1 MKRKSVSVLLS
12 LVLVFSLVL
21 AACSSN
27 NKEEPAASSSNN
39 SPSASKAAE
48 SEAASPE
55 SKEPTKITIMLP
67 LNIAETP
74 PDTVEKELER
84 LTNTD
89 LTYQFFPADTYEE
102 KLNASFATGSLP
114 QVTYLKNQSTFLL
127 MKDAIR
133 EGQFWEVGPFMS
145 EFPNL
150 SKLREFTLNNTKVD
164 GKLYSLYVGRP
175 LARQGII
182 YRKDWAD
189 KLGLK
194 APETVDDLL
203 EMAKQFTE
211 KDPDGNKQQDTIG
224 LADRNDQIY
233 GAFKTVASWFG
244 TPNNWGEKDG
254 QLLPE
259 FMFQEYIDSMDYI
272 KKFRDGGY
280 MNKDFAATS
289 KTDQVNLFTSGK
301 AGIYIGSMQDVN
313 SLQRDLVKNV
323 PEAVVDT
330 HALIKGP
337 NGQAHSWSIPGYNN
351 VVLFPKSAIKDEAEL
366 KSILAFFDKLMTPEV
381 SNTIFWGIKGVHYEV
396 VDGKVKELD
405 DKEKIEREVKG
416 FKDSAIGE
424 PETNGQM
431 QPLHTLEARIHA
443 EQLIIENEKIAI
455 ADPAAALDSP
465 TNNSQ
470 GVQLQEII
478 KDATYKYM
486 YGNIDVEGFKAMV
499 EDWKKRGGDKIIEEI
514 NAANKK

>member
-12 LVLVFSLVL
+12 LVLVFSLAL
-21 AACSSN
+21 AACASK
-27 NKEEPAASSSNN
+27 NKEEPAASSSNS

-48 SEAASPE
+48 SKAPEAE
-55 SKEPTKITIMLP
+55 GPTKITIMLP

-74 PDTVEKELER
+74 PDTVEKEIER
-84 LTNTD
+84 LTNTE

-114 QVTYLKNQSTFLL
+114 QVTYLKNQATFLL

-133 EGQFWEVGPFMS
+133 DGQFWEIGPYLG

-150 SKLREFTLNNTKVD
+150 SKLKEFTLNNTKVD
-164 GKLYSLYVGRP
+164 GKLYTLYIGRP

-211 KDPDGNKQQDTIG
+211 KDPDGDKKDDTIG
-224 LADRNDQIY
+224 LADRNDLIY

-244 TPNNWGEKDG
+244 TPNNWGEQDG
-254 QLLPE
+254 QLQPE
-259 FMFQEYIDSMDYI
+259 FMFQQYIDTMDYI

-289 KTDQVNLFTSGK
+289 KTDQVSLFTSGE
-301 AGIYIGSMQDVN
+301 AGIYIGAMSDVN
-313 SLQRDLVKNV
+313 QLQRDLVKNV

-330 HALIKGP
+330 QALIKGP
-337 NGQAHSWSIPGYNN
+337 SGQATSWSIPGYNN
-351 VVLFPKSAIKDEAEL
+351 VLLFPKTAVKDEAEL
-366 KSILAFFDKLMTPEV
+366 KKILAFYDKMMTPEV
-381 SNTIFWGIKGVHYEV
+381 ANTLFWGIEGTHYEV
-396 VDGKVKELD
+396 VDGKAKELD

-416 FKDSAIGE
+416 FKDSLIGE
-424 PETNGQM
+424 PETNGQ
-431 QPLHTLEARIHA
+431 LEAYHTLEARIRA
-443 EQLIIENEKIAI
+443 EQFTIENAKIAI
-455 ADPAAALDSP
+455 ADPAAALDSA
-465 TNNSQ
+465 TNTAQ

-486 YGNIDVEGFKAMV
+486 YGSIDLAGFKKMV
-499 EDWKKRGGDKIIEEI
+499 DDWKSRGGDKIIEEI
-514 NAANKK
+514 NAAAKK

>member
-1 MKRKSVSVLLS
+1 MKRKSLTVMLS
-12 LVLVFSLVL
+12 LVLVLSLVL
-21 AACSSN
+21 AACGN
-27 NKEEPAASSSNN
+27 GNKEEPAASSSSSPSSSKASEASE
-39 SPSASKAAE
+39 SPSAEAE
-48 SEAASPE
+48 
-55 SKEPTKITIMLP
+55 KPTEITIMLP

-74 PDTVEKELER
+74 PDTVEKEIER
-84 LTNTD
+84 LTNTE

-114 QVTYLKNQSTFLL
+114 QVTYLKNQATFLL

-133 EGQFWEVGPFMS
+133 DGQFWEIGPLMS

-150 SKLREFTLNNTKVD
+150 SKMKEFVLNNTKVD
-164 GKLYSLYVGRP
+164 GKLYSLYIGRP

-211 KDPDGNKQQDTIG
+211 KDPDGDNIADTIG
-224 LADRNDQIY
+224 LADRNDLIY
-233 GAFKTVASWFG
+233 GAFKTAASWFG

-259 FMFQEYIDSMDYI
+259 FMFPEYLETLEYI

-289 KTDQVNLFTSGK
+289 KTDQVNLFTSGT
-301 AGIYIGSMQDVN
+301 AGIYIGSMADVN
-313 SLQRDLVKNV
+313 SLNRDLIVNV

-337 NGQAHSWSIPGYNN
+337 DGQVSSWAIPGYSN

-366 KSILAFFDKLMTPEV
+366 KKILAFFDKMMTPEV
-381 SNTIFWGIKGVHYEV
+381 ANTMYWGIEGQHYEV
-396 VDGKVKELD
+396 VDGKAKELG

-416 FKDSAIGE
+416 FKDSTIGE
-424 PETNGQM
+424 PETNGM
-431 QPLHTLEARIHA
+431 LEAFHELEARIHA
-443 EQLIIENEKIAI
+443 EAFIIENEKIAI
-455 ADPAAALDSP
+455 ADPTAALDSV
-465 TNNSQ
+465 TNNTQ
-470 GVQLQEII
+470 GVQLQEIV
-478 KDATYKYM
+478 KDATYKYI
-486 YGNIDVEGFKAMV
+486 YGNIDADGFNKMV
-499 EDWKKRGGDKIIEEI
+499 EDWKKRGGDKIIEEF
-514 NAANKK
+514 NAARK